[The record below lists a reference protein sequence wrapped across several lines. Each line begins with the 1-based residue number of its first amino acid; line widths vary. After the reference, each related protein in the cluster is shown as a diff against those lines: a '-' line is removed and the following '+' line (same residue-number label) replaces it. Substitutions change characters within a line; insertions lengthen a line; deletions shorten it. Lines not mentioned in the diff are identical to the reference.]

1 MMENKTKIDL
11 KNKSIFITGVAGF
24 IGSNL
29 AKRLLST
36 VEGVKVVGLDNMNNY
51 YDVRLKEARLKE
63 LEQFEKFS
71 FVKGN
76 LADKAVI
83 ESIFEQYK
91 PEIVVNLGAQA
102 GVRYSITNPDAYVE
116 ANLIGFYN
124 ILEAC
129 RHSYDEGHT
138 PVEHLVYASSSSVY
152 GSNKKVPYSTD
163 DKVDNPVSL
172 YALLLPICTIVINI
186 YRSIVVDRQYPDIKC
201 EGSLSHKDLYDL
213 GKCVVG
219 LTINKISQV
228 FRNSFD
234 SIIISSFIG
243 LVCLAQYQN
252 YYYIVSALTIIMNVI
267 MTAVGAGIG
276 NGIASE
282 SKQKNYMNYKELLFE
297 YGSIASIFVACMFC
311 LMQDFITFWVGKENQ
326 LQFSSVILCS
336 IYFFSMRL
344 GDVTAI
350 YRQSAGLWWED
361 RLRPVIEAIVNLTL
375 NILLVK
381 HLGVNG
387 VILSTIISI
396 IVINIPWATY
406 VLFKYYFKISAGEV
420 FAKMMGYS
428 LKAILCC
435 AVAFAVCKNIHIS
448 SLLGTIF
455 FKGMIAWMASIGVLF
470 ICNFKNPEA
479 HKFINRIK
487 IIVRR

>member
-455 FKGMIAWMASIGVLF
+455 LKGMIAWMASIGVLF
-470 ICNFKNPEA
+470 ICNSKNPEA

>member
-152 GSNKKVPYSTD
+152 TTTVSNIMSYV
-163 DKVDNPVSL
+163 
-172 YALLLPICTIVINI
+172 ALVN
-186 YRSIVVDRQYPDIKC
+186 
-201 EGSLSHKDLYDL
+201 
-213 GKCVVG
+213 
-219 LTINKISQV
+219 
-228 FRNSFD
+228 
-234 SIIISSFIG
+234 
-243 LVCLAQYQN
+243 
-252 YYYIVSALTIIMNVI
+252 
-267 MTAVGAGIG
+267 
-276 NGIASE
+276 
-282 SKQKNYMNYKELLFE
+282 
-297 YGSIASIFVACMFC
+297 
-311 LMQDFITFWVGKENQ
+311 
-326 LQFSSVILCS
+326 
-336 IYFFSMRL
+336 
-344 GDVTAI
+344 
-350 YRQSAGLWWED
+350 AGLAPAAVQALYTPLAKKDTYRLNQVLNAID
-361 RLRPVIEAIVNLTL
+361 RPPKL
-375 NILLVK
+375 
-381 HLGVNG
+381 
-387 VILSTIISI
+387 
-396 IVINIPWATY
+396 
-406 VLFKYYFKISAGEV
+406 
-420 FAKMMGYS
+420 
-428 LKAILCC
+428 
-435 AVAFAVCKNIHIS
+435 
-448 SLLGTIF
+448 
-455 FKGMIAWMASIGVLF
+455 
-470 ICNFKNPEA
+470 
-479 HKFINRIK
+479 
-487 IIVRR
+487 